1 LKQIFVSRVYV
12 CGGWHPTRGML
23 DVLECLNP
31 VEGTWTNLP
40 PMPSRCWGCAA
51 AVLEGLLYV
60 VGGDGKGMKALSCLR
75 RYGPKAGEWESL
87 KSMFT
92 PRSRCAA
99 VATGGQLIVV
109 GGQVMGEALA
119 VAERYHPGT
128 DSWAS
133 LTPMP
138 TRRSGCAAVALQ
150 GFVYVVGGHWDG
162 QAMASVERFNPDDL
176 VWERLSHM
184 SSRRS
189 HCGAAALG
197 GRLWVVGGLDSMS
210 RLRAGRG
217 QEIVHSTVEVYDP
230 EADQWDEYPEALP
243 HQCWGSAV
251 SAAGGR
257 LYVVGG
263 YADQQTT
270 DVALCLK
277 PRGNASNPQGS
288 SWKVLAP
295 MPTRRWGAG
304 GVAA

>member
-1 LKQIFVSRVYV
+1 MGSQSWRVGVPQIDVHSAITM
-12 CGGWHPTRGML
+12 CGCCHRRTAYRCGRPSYGRG
-23 DVLECLNP
+23 VGSG
-31 VEGTWTNLP
+31 GTLP
-40 PMPSRCWGCAA
+40 SGDRLVGIAHTHAHSKIRLCSRC
-51 AVLEGLLYV
+51 
-60 VGGDGKGMKALSCLR
+60 
-75 RYGPKAGEWESL
+75 
-87 KSMFT
+87 
-92 PRSRCAA
+92 
-99 VATGGQLIVV
+99 VA
-109 GGQVMGEALA
+109 
-119 VAERYHPGT
+119 R
-128 DSWAS
+128 
-133 LTPMP
+133 
-138 TRRSGCAAVALQ
+138 
-150 GFVYVVGGHWDG
+150 
-162 QAMASVERFNPDDL
+162 AMASVERFNPDDL

-217 QEIVHSTVEVYDP
+217 QEIVHSTVEVHDP